1 MGLAR
6 LWKRVCRGEVPDR
19 DRKWFFRA
27 FCAVG
32 AAEFERKNYNR
43 LSEYFPI
50 ERRLD
55 GWVKPYDT
63 VAILCALGSI
73 GARPFIDARPQI
85 FKFGEAKV
93 ASQLFL
99 FDTAA
104 IAVATQPVK
113 DVMSQTLDSLVQVE
127 ELCAQLGLLRVRGSR
142 EGEAGGSLTPADVHL
157 AFVRT
162 VQMRSG
168 RIGKRRK
175 AVDGEDDAHGPASL
189 DIAGV
194 KISYGILSRQPVH
207 MSLPPLFVC
216 TANKAASG
224 RWWPL
229 QRSHQQDF
237 QLSELISMP
246 EMIGTLVRLAKALQR
261 KANPAAPLAAHLGS
275 LADRFEALLQGAVVP
290 RLRLRTKAEDPFLHA
305 IYTPYVRARLGR
317 HTASL
322 REVFNVYGSIGANRS
337 SGRFDGVVAQTVIG
351 MDDALLAMRNADLVG
366 GEGRITHNE
375 AVGLIAATRA
385 DLQPVVD
392 VSFQLLL
399 AFDDFCELMARFCY
413 CDLRLQRGELGGPK
427 ASGVLGSEQQAVNA
441 LPREG
446 PDDQAGEGHLAA
458 TRRFADVLN
467 EWVATKLLA
476 RLLPTMREQLD
487 NAAFQMMERMQ
498 ERAARAEPLVA
509 VITSSS
515 VVHMPLVD
523 IKPAVAAS

>member
-1 MGLAR
+1 
-6 LWKRVCRGEVPDR
+6 
-19 DRKWFFRA
+19 
-27 FCAVG
+27 
-32 AAEFERKNYNR
+32 
-43 LSEYFPI
+43 
-50 ERRLD
+50 
-55 GWVKPYDT
+55 
-63 VAILCALGSI
+63 
-73 GARPFIDARPQI
+73 
-85 FKFGEAKV
+85 
-93 ASQLFL
+93 
-99 FDTAA
+99 
-104 IAVATQPVK
+104 
-113 DVMSQTLDSLVQVE
+113 
-127 ELCAQLGLLRVRGSR
+127 
-142 EGEAGGSLTPADVHL
+142 
-157 AFVRT
+157 
-162 VQMRSG
+162 
-168 RIGKRRK
+168 
-175 AVDGEDDAHGPASL
+175 VDGEDDAHGPA
-189 DIAGV
+189 
-194 KISYGILSRQPVH
+194 R
-207 MSLPPLFVC
+207 
-216 TANKAASG
+216 
-224 RWWPL
+224 
-229 QRSHQQDF
+229 
-237 QLSELISMP
+237 SELISMP